1 MRWLLRFVFLFFA
14 FAAAAIAQ
22 TSRVGGTIEG
32 NVNDASGG
40 NVAEALVSIREQ
52 STNRTR
58 IVHADSQGLF
68 RATDLPVGI
77 YDVRAESAG
86 FAPYVQTGLQV
97 ELGADVHLDI
107 VLAPASARTTVT
119 VTAQPSALEPTE
131 TSITSVVDRERIE
144 ELPVE
149 SRNALDFVLIEPA
162 VVESSQGH
170 GSPHTALADSGFA
183 FGGLRARSNSISI
196 DGLDN
201 NDEFTGSSRTE
212 LSPEIV
218 QEYQV

>member
-1 MRWLLRFVFLFFA
+1 MRWLLAFTFLFFT
-14 FAAAAIAQ
+14 FVTAAIAQ

-32 NVNDASGG
+32 TVTDASGG
-40 NVAEALVSIREQ
+40 SVAAASVRIREQ

-58 IVHADSQGLF
+58 IIHADQQGLF

-77 YDVRAESAG
+77 YEVCAEDSG
-86 FAPYVQTGLQV
+86 FAPYLHTGLQL
-97 ELGADVHLDI
+97 ELGANIHLDI
-107 VLAPASARTTVT
+107 VLAPASAKTTVT

-162 VVESSQGH
+162 VAE
-170 GSPHTALADSGFA
+170 
-183 FGGLRARSNSISI
+183 
-196 DGLDN
+196 
-201 NDEFTGSSRTE
+201 
-212 LSPEIV
+212 
-218 QEYQV
+218 